1 LALAYLGLMDDGILI
16 IKEQKLHVEELV

>member
-1 LALAYLGLMDDGILI
+1 LAYLGLMDDGILI